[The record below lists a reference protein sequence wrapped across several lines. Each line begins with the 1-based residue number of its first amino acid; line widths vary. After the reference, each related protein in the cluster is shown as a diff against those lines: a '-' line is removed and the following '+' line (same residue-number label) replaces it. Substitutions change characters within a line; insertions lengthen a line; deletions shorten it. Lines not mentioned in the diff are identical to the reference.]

1 MTGEDLSETVFRESF
16 CKTCQAEFSC
26 KDALLV
32 HQKKYHHSNSD
43 FFCDSCQSHF
53 NRRKGYIKHMS
64 EIHHEKSYDTKKD
77 GNSSSGETDPEDS
90 EPDQISDRKFYCE
103 PCDYSYA
110 SESIFK
116 CHEKRVHS
124 NGKFSCSE
132 CKVLFTKEITLE
144 MHLQKKHNIFKNS
157 PRSTQSCDYCQKI
170 FHSKERLSNHMSKVH
185 GSYQRHARN
194 EVIFCTMCDG
204 SFVAKS
210 TLIYH
215 IEKVHGKKFD
225 ENMLS
230 LQKVNFEKPPNT
242 CDPTDYLRVLR
253 DYRKDSPTKALPT
266 APSVTEKAQTIPAEL
281 QENQR
286 KIDVDFNNLRCTD
299 CKKEF
304 ATRGSTQIHYRK
316 IHGVSIDK
324 IQDLDQANLTCSD
337 CDARFV
343 REFSF
348 WLKNFMHIT
357 ESYGT

>member
-1 MTGEDLSETVFRESF
+1 M
-16 CKTCQAEFSC
+16 
-26 KDALLV
+26 
-32 HQKKYHHSNSD
+32 N
-43 FFCDSCQSHF
+43 
-53 NRRKGYIKHMS
+53 

-77 GNSSSGETDPEDS
+77 ENSSSGETDPEDS
-90 EPDQISDRKFYCE
+90 EPDQISERKFYCE
-103 PCDYSYA
+103 PCDYSYV
-110 SESIFK
+110 SESVFK
-116 CHEKRVHS
+116 CHEKRVHL
-124 NGKFSCSE
+124 NGKFTCSE

-144 MHLQKKHNIFKNS
+144 MHLQKKHNIFKNTQ
-157 PRSTQSCDYCQKI
+157 RSTQSCDYCQKI

-225 ENMLS
+225 ENMMS

-253 DYRKDSPTKALPT
+253 DYRKDSPTKASPT
-266 APSVTEKAQTIPAEL
+266 ASMATEKVQKIPAEL

-286 KIDVDFNNLRCTD
+286 RIDVDFNNLRCTD

-304 ATRGSTQIHYRK
+304 ATRGSTQIHYRR
-316 IHGVSIDK
+316 IHAVSIDK
-324 IQDLDQANLTCSD
+324 IQDLDQANLACSD
-337 CDARFV
+337 CDARFM

-348 WLKNFMHIT
+348 WLKILHMT
-357 ESYGT
+357 